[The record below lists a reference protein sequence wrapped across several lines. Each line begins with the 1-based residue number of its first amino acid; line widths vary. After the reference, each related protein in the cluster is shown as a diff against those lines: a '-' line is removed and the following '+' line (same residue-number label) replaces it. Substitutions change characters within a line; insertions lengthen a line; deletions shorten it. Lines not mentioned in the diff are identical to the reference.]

1 MKNIAM
7 KNCKKIWI
15 LVIFTAFTIHT
26 ACDDDLNEI
35 DNNPR
40 DLSEEQFAVDLQNVS
55 EKFRIIFQNIYV
67 HIPTWQYQLQQNL
80 NADSYS
86 GYLTPPNPFVG
97 GSNNT
102 HYNLISGWNG
112 FIWSIPYSR
121 VMNNAKLIENLT
133 REETPDVYA
142 VSQIL
147 KITAMHRVTD
157 VFGPIVYTKFGESAT
172 SSEYDSQEEVYQAF
186 FNDIE
191 EAIGILSDEAVIDN
205 RRTQNFD
212 RVYDGDYRNW
222 IRYANSLRL
231 RLAIRI
237 SRANPELAQAEAEK
251 SLNSTFGLI
260 ETNDTNF
267 IVDTGLAHPL
277 VTISVAFADTRMNA
291 SMESILK
298 GYQDPRISTYFT
310 PIADPEITTAGDYK
324 GIRIGM
330 PLLSRYGEE
339 PDQKAAYVGLSGI
352 SDQVMPNSVQL
363 MTASEV
369 AFLKAEAALRGWSNT
384 GNAKENYENG
394 MRLSFE
400 QRGVNPNFDYITNDE
415 LTPMDYVDPLNDE
428 FSIDALTDVTIGWD
442 GADDNEER
450 LEKIITQKW
459 IAIFPQGQEAWSEY
473 RRTGYPKIF
482 PVASNQSG
490 GVIDTDVQIRRIPF
504 VDNEVATNPQGV
516 SAART
521 KLKGPDNGGTRL
533 WWDVEGGNF

>member
-1 MKNIAM
+1 MKIIAM
-7 KNCKKIWI
+7 KKCKRMWF
-15 LVIFTAFTIHT
+15 LGIFAAFTIHT
-26 ACDDDLNEI
+26 ACDNDLNEI
-35 DNNPR
+35 DNDPR

-121 VMNNAKLIENLT
+121 IMNNAKLIENLT

-142 VSQIL
+142 LSQIL
-147 KITAMHRVTD
+147 KVTAMHRVTD

-172 SSEYDSQEEVYQAF
+172 SSEYDSQEEAYRAF
-186 FNDIE
+186 FKDIE
-191 EAIGILSDEAVIDN
+191 EAIGILSDDAVIDSK
-205 RRTQNFD
+205 RTQNFD

-222 IRYANSLRL
+222 IRYANSLRI
-231 RLAIRI
+231 RLAVRI
-237 SRANPELAQAEAEK
+237 SRANPKLAQAEAEK
-251 SLNSTFGLI
+251 SLNNAFGLI
-260 ETNDTNF
+260 ETNDSNF

-277 VTISVAFADTRMNA
+277 VTISIAFADTRMNA

-298 GYQDPRISTYFT
+298 GYQDPRISAYFT
-310 PIADPEITTAGDYK
+310 PIADPEITTEGDYK

-339 PDQKAAYVGLSGI
+339 PAQKAAYVGFSGI
-352 SDQVMPNSVQL
+352 SDQVMPNSIQL

-384 GNAKENYENG
+384 GDAKENYENG
-394 MRLSFE
+394 IRLSFE
-400 QRGVNPNFDYITNDE
+400 QRGVNPDFDYITNDE

-428 FSIDALTDVTIGWD
+428 FSIDALTNVTIGWD
-442 GADDNEER
+442 GANDNEER

-504 VDNEVATNPQGV
+504 VDNEVATNPAGV
-516 SAART
+516 ADAIT
-521 KLKGPDNGGTRL
+521 KLKGPDDGGTRL
-533 WWDVEGGNF
+533 WWDVGGGNF